1 LQITYRLIFSQNI
14 DPRGNCIAGDARGR
28 SGFVGTEVV
37 IQHCRVACFGRQVG
51 SVQPASANLPE
62 SWRRGGPRVPGR
74 PSRPLAVRANGGSV
88 GVATPPYP
96 GVCRTVSREMPGSN
110 AGGGSAWYESSARRA
125 KSRRGSSSESSGTAT
140 PYPGVCRTVSREMPG
155 SNAGGG
161 SAWYESSARRAES
174 RRGSSSSGTATPYP
188 GVCRTVT
195 VSCEMPGS
203 NAGGV
208 GRRPSPRSAHDN
220 PAASS
225 KATAPG
231 KPAAAAKRL
240 LDFVIRKT
248 LSAKHYSIFIIRKIF
263 NSAQNHYKTSV
274 DRRNSNFKPA

>member
-1 LQITYRLIFSQNI
+1 M
-14 DPRGNCIAGDARGR
+14 
-28 SGFVGTEVV
+28 GTEVV

-88 GVATPPYP
+88 GVATPP
-96 GVCRTVSREMPGSN
+96 
-110 AGGGSAWYESSARRA
+110 
-125 KSRRGSSSESSGTAT
+125 SG
-140 PYPGVCRTVSREMPG
+140 YPGVCRTVSREMPG

-240 LDFVIRKT
+240 
-248 LSAKHYSIFIIRKIF
+248 SIFIIRKTFSGRIQRKLF
-263 NSAQNHYKTSV
+263 IA
-274 DRRNSNFKPA
+274 KPL